1 MQTIFLLFFIAGIL
15 VDNSYPQISIH
26 SNENNCDN
34 YQCKPNPRDAQT
46 PMQVLVNSNSYFAFK
61 LFRKVSSSE
70 SHQGGIS
77 KNNVVLSPLCI
88 SSAFAMLALGARD
101 NTLDQILKGLDFRA
115 SEIQERMIHEGF
127 CELMHMLNNRRV
139 GHQME
144 IGKCLFVQNQ
154 LYPEER
160 FLCGLKNLYRGDIFW
175 ENFKNSAATEQH
187 INSYI
192 KRKTHGKISK
202 LVNEINPMTE
212 ILLISYIYMK
222 VKWKKPFNPKY
233 TKEDNFYVNSY
244 TVVKVPMM
252 FQSGMFEIGRDDEK
266 FCTILKM
273 PYEGDTVAYFILPDK
288 GQLERVASSLSCKV
302 LQKWKSRLSNS
313 SIDVYIPKCL
323 VSGEIKLKN
332 IMNSLG
338 VTDVFT
344 DKADLSGV
352 TGQPQHRLSEAIH
365 KAVIMIDEK
374 GTEASAATSMDMV
387 SLSKPVAICLNRPF
401 IVIIEE
407 QKTQSLIFMAKIL
420 NASEK

>member
-1 MQTIFLLFFIAGIL
+1 MNTIFLLLFIAGIL
-15 VDNSYPQISIH
+15 ADNSYPQISIH
-26 SNENNCDN
+26 PNENNCDN
-34 YQCKPNPRDAQT
+34 YQYEPNPGGART
-46 PMQVLVNSNSYFAFK
+46 PMQVLVDSNSDFAFK

-70 SHQGGIS
+70 SHQGGRS
-77 KNNVVLSPLCI
+77 KSNVVLSPLCI
-88 SSAFAMLALGARD
+88 SSAFAMLALGAKD
-101 NTLDQILKGLDFRA
+101 NTLDQILKGLDFRP

-127 CELMHMLNNRRV
+127 RELTHMLNNGGA

-154 LYPEER
+154 LYPEEQ
-160 FLCGLKNLYRGDIFW
+160 FLSGLKNFYGGDIFW
-175 ENFKNSAATEQH
+175 ENFKNAAATEQH

-192 KRKTHGKISK
+192 KRKTRGKISK
-202 LVNEINPMTE
+202 LVDEVDPNTE

-222 VKWKKPFNPKY
+222 AKWKKPFNPKY
-233 TKEDNFYVNSY
+233 TEKHNFYVNTN

-252 FQSGMFEIGRDDEK
+252 FQMGMFEIGRDDEK

-273 PYEGDTVAYFILPDK
+273 PYEGHTAAYFILPDK
-288 GQLERVASSLSCKV
+288 GQLESVASSLSRGV
-302 LQKWKSRLSNS
+302 LQKWKNTLVKS
-313 SIDVYIPKCL
+313 SINLYIPKCQ

-332 IMNSLG
+332 IMYSLG
-338 VTDVFT
+338 VTDIFT

-387 SLSKPVAICLNRPF
+387 PLSAPIVITFNRPF
-401 IVIIEE
+401 IIVIEE
-407 QKTQSLIFMAKIL
+407 QNNTIFMGKIV
-420 NASEK
+420 NAAEK